1 MGETTK
7 FERVAVDTLIPYV
20 NNANIHSEKQVT
32 MLASS
37 IREFGFLNPVLID
50 RKRNVIAGHGR
61 ILAAKKLGLD
71 TVPCIFVEGLTEA
84 QRKAYILA
92 DNRLAEFSEWDM
104 DLVMGE
110 LAQLDEME
118 FDIDLTG
125 FELPEDI
132 PDAREDNYVP
142 DVPDEPNVKL
152 GDVWQLGNHRLMCGD
167 STSITSVE
175 TLMGG
180 QRADICFTSPPY
192 NMGGGDFSSA
202 PNRSMNG
209 GHAYGGFSDDLN
221 DDDYTE
227 LICGSLEN
235 ALTVCDDVLYN
246 IGILQNSKQ
255 GIINMLDR
263 LRHNFVDIIVWNKS
277 QSMPFGMKN
286 QRGMLS
292 HRCELIFCFNNKGG
306 RAFTHPQW
314 DVGTAINRIDTGNA
328 SGNEYA
334 SQHSAT
340 FPVEFAF
347 EVVRLFSH
355 DSVMDLFGGTGTT
368 IIACEQLN
376 RKCFM
381 MELDPHYCDIIID
394 RWEQFTGQKAELI
407 SEA

>member
-20 NNANIHSEKQVT
+20 NNANIHSDKQVT

-37 IREFGFLNPVLID
+37 IREFGFLNPILID
-50 RKRNVIAGHGR
+50 KDRNVIAGHGR
-61 ILAAKKLGLD
+61 ILAAKKLGLSE
-71 TVPCIFVEGLTEA
+71 VPCVYVEGLTEA

-104 DLVMGE
+104 DLVNGE
-110 LAQLDEME
+110 LAGLDELG
-118 FDIDLTG
+118 FDVDLTG
-125 FELPEDI
+125 FELPEI
-132 PDAREDNYVP
+132 LPDAQEDDYVSN
-142 DVPDEPNVKL
+142 VPDEPITKL
-152 GDVWQLGNHRLMCGD
+152 GDVWKLGNHRLMCGD

-209 GHAYGGFSDDLN
+209 GHAYGEFSDDLS
-221 DDDYTE
+221 DDDYTD

-263 LRHNFVDIIVWNKS
+263 LRNNFLDIVVWNKS

-292 HRCELIFCFNNKGG
+292 HRCELIFCFNNKGN

-314 DVGTAINRIDTGNA
+314 EVGTAINRIDTGNA

-340 FPVEFAF
+340 FPVEFAY
-347 EVVRLFSH
+347 EVARLYSES
-355 DSVMDLFGGTGTT
+355 SVLDLFGGTGTT
-368 IIACEQLN
+368 MIACEQLN

-394 RWEQFTGQKAELI
+394 RWEQFTGEKAELI